1 MKKNRQPYRG
11 DLEPK
16 REEVLSL
23 PAFDPASLLFRLRER
38 DPGMPLIHIDRER
51 STGWSHVPVRIA
63 RIVED
68 REGDQLFDHPLLSA
82 PPEEGRPS
90 PGREAEGGS
99 PFSSG
104 CVLLL
109 PFEMAELWEPSG
121 GPFSGPAVPALRCD
135 CPEVV
140 SFHGPSGRL
149 FVPAGFDRSL
159 LAPVAFPP
167 PSPLSF
173 VAGESEAAFRRSLA
187 RIRQGL
193 LEGRYFQV
201 NLARRFSA
209 GLPAGFDPLAAYARL
224 RALGPSP
231 FGGFFSWRGRFLLS
245 RSPEQFLEAEGSRVV
260 TRPIAGTAPGAAP
273 EGPDPLLGDPKLL
286 AEHIMTVDLLRND
299 LGKVCRPGSVRV
311 PRLLA
316 VEPLPHLR
324 HLVSDV
330 EGRLAPGL
338 SRSDLLRSLF
348 PGGSVTGAPRIAVRR
363 EIGRLEGRPR
373 NYYCGAFGSLSGGGR
388 LDLALLIRTL
398 EGRLALP
405 DGPGEAPIFGQGPG
419 QSSRQESGQSHG
431 QEGDGISFGAGA
443 GIVADSVAEEEIR
456 EIALK
461 ARTMEEVFR

>member
-1 MKKNRQPYRG
+1 MKKNRQPYSG
-11 DLEPK
+11 DREPGEWEIL
-16 REEVLSL
+16 RL

-38 DPGMPLIHIDRER
+38 DPERPLIHLDRER
-51 STGWSHVPVRIA
+51 ATGWSHVPVAISRT
-63 RIVED
+63 VED
-68 REGDQLFDHPLLSA
+68 RTGELLFDHPLLSSPLEERA
-82 PPEEGRPS
+82 PSVGEAPEELP
-90 PGREAEGGS
+90 

-109 PFEMAELWEPSG
+109 PFEAAELWEPSG
-121 GPFSGPAVPALRCD
+121 GPYAAPQVPALRCD
-135 CPEVV
+135 CREVV
-140 SFHGPSGRL
+140 SFHAPSGRL
-149 FVPAGFDRSL
+149 FLPAGFDRSL
-159 LAPVAFPP
+159 LAPVDFPA

-173 VAGESEAAFRRSLA
+173 AAEESEVSFLGSLD

-193 LEGRYFQV
+193 NEGRYFQV

-209 GLPAGFDPLAAYARL
+209 ELPAGFDPLAAYARL
-224 RALGPSP
+224 RALGPSS

-245 RSPEQFLEAEGSRVV
+245 RSPEQFLEAAGPRVV

-273 EGPDPLLGDPKLL
+273 EGREPLLGDPKLL

-299 LGKVCRPGSVRV
+299 LGRVCRPGSVRV

-316 VEPLPHLR
+316 VERLPHLR

-373 NYYCGAFGSLSGGGR
+373 NDYCGALGYVSDSGR
-388 LDLALLIRTL
+388 LDLSLLIRTL
-398 EGRLALP
+398 EGRLPGHPAP
-405 DGPGEAPIFGQGPG
+405 EAGPGAG
-419 QSSRQESGQSHG
+419 R
-431 QEGDGISFGAGA
+431 ISFGAGA